1 MTMMGKVIG
10 KMVGAAAVLAVAL
23 AADVSPAEASGCGWY
38 AIGGAFKSRNSAY
51 NQAGNLDASVYDLD
65 DSDSPN
71 AGKGFYVVA
80 LGPVRRSQAN
90 RYRQEFR
97 QNGVASAYVKK
108 MCFYGPQL

>member
-1 MTMMGKVIG
+1 MTG
-10 KMVGAAAVLAVAL
+10 KMLACAMVFAMGL
-23 AADVSPAEASGCGWY
+23 TATATTAEASGCGWY

-80 LGPVRRSQAN
+80 LGPVRKSQAN

-97 QNGVASAYVKK
+97 QNGVSSAYVKK
-108 MCFYGPQL
+108 MCFYGPRL

>member
-1 MTMMGKVIG
+1 MVG
-10 KMVGAAAVLAVAL
+10 KMIVAAAVLAGIVT
-23 AADVSPAEASGCGWY
+23 ADMSTAHASGCGWY

-51 NQAGNLDASVYDLD
+51 NQAGDLDASVYDLD

-90 RYRQEFR
+90 EYRRQFR
-97 QNGVASAYVKK
+97 RGGVRSAYVKK
-108 MCFYGPQL
+108 MCFYGPRL